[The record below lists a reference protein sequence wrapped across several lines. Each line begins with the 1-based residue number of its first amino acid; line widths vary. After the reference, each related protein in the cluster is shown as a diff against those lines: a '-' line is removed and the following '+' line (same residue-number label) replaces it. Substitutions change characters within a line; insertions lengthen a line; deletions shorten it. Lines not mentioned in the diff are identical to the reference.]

1 MSSSIQC
8 FDEYYFQHNCG
19 IPYRR
24 DEVWLKLFEGIAQ
37 KIVDDFAPKTALDAG
52 CAFGFLVE
60 SLRKRGVEAFG
71 LDISEYAIKNVHES
85 VKPYC
90 WVGSVTE
97 PFPQRYDLI
106 TCIEVLEH
114 LPKNEAEEAVKNF
127 CAHTN
132 VVIFSSTPYD
142 YKEAT
147 HINIQPV
154 EYWVEQFS
162 HYQFYRDIDTDVSYI
177 TKWAVK
183 FVRCDKTISQL
194 IRDYERKFWRLWSE
208 NVDLRQ
214 ALSEREQ
221 IIRKLEKDLE
231 TMPESELALMK
242 EYIKALEDRSR
253 QLEAILHSRSWKIL
267 LRFGKL
273 RRWDFSPLQ
282 FPTPPKPPKG
292 ID

>member
-1 MSSSIQC
+1 MLSSSHC

-19 IPYRR
+19 EPYRR
-24 DEVWLKLFEGIAQ
+24 DEIWLRQFEGIAH
-37 KIVDDFAPKTALDAG
+37 KIVADFAPKTALDAG

-71 LDISEYAIKNVHES
+71 VDISEYAIGNVHES

-97 PFPQRYDLI
+97 PFPQHYDLI

-114 LPKNEAEEAVKNF
+114 LPKPEAEKAIQNL
-127 CAHTN
+127 CAHTS

-147 HINIQPV
+147 HINVQPV

-162 HYQFYRDIDTDVSYI
+162 RHQFYRDMDADVSYI

-183 FVRCDKTISQL
+183 FVKCDKTTSQL

-214 ALSEREQ
+214 ALSDREQ
-221 IIRKLEKDLE
+221 IIRKLEQ
-231 TMPESELALMK
+231 ELASL
-242 EYIKALEDRSR
+242 EQPLEEENREENQDKASQGFSQKL
-253 QLEAILHSRSWKIL
+253 IHW
-267 LRFGKL
+267 LRKFATSGEE
-273 RRWDFSPLQ
+273 
-282 FPTPPKPPKG
+282 KPQ
-292 ID
+292 

>member
-1 MSSSIQC
+1 MLNSSHC
-8 FDEYYFQHNCG
+8 FDEYYFKHNCG
-19 IPYRR
+19 EPYRR
-24 DEVWLKLFEGIAQ
+24 DEVWIRQFEGIAH
-37 KIVDDFAPKTALDAG
+37 KIVEDFAPKSALDAG

-71 LDISEYAIKNVHES
+71 VDISHYAIENVHES
-85 VKPYC
+85 VKPFC

-97 PFPQRYDLI
+97 PFPRHYDLI

-114 LPKNEAEEAVKNF
+114 LPKPDAEKAIKNL

-132 VVIFSSTPYD
+132 VVIFSSTPCD

-147 HINIQPV
+147 HINVQPV

-162 HYQFYRDIDTDVSYI
+162 RCQFYRDVDADVSYI

-183 FVRCDKTISQL
+183 FVKSDKTVSQL

-214 ALSEREQ
+214 SLSDREQ
-221 IIRKLEKDLE
+221 VIRKLEK
-231 TMPESELALMK
+231 ELASLQQSIDESK
-242 EYIKALEDRSR
+242 QPLDNPQKA
-253 QLEAILHSRSWKIL
+253 SRS
-267 LRFGKL
+267 FP
-273 RRWDFSPLQ
+273 RRLWGWIKRVALSGEE
-282 FPTPPKPPKG
+282 KPQ
-292 ID
+292 